1 MNYAKFLRTPFLQN
15 TSGWL
20 LLYNLTEH
28 NLILFFFGN
37 QENSAIQAN
46 DSADVFS
53 YALLHRSPFTAPWVF
68 T

>member
-46 DSADVFS
+46 DSAGVLVMYF
-53 YALLHRSPFTAPWVF
+53 FTGHLPVPWVF